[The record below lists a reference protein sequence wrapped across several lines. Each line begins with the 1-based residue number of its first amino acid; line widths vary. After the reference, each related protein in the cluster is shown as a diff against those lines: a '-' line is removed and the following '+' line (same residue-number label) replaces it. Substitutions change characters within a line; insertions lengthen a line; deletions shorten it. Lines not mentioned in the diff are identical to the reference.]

1 MRLLFQHVAA
11 RKRIATA
18 PSGGASL
25 SLTWEDNSAI
35 EDGFRIYTKLTS
47 GSTYALAKTVGA
59 NVESTTL
66 TGLAYGT
73 SYDVKIASYNE
84 EGEYAQVGPVTR
96 YTPPQYAPTSL
107 SATTTL
113 STSITVGFTAT
124 AGVTSYQGYY
134 RATGSSTWLT
144 GPAITSGTA
153 ITFTGLNS
161 LTSYQFMVRGY
172 FTNPSPQAP
181 SYSPDSATLTAN
193 TILAS
198 IGWNGDRRI
207 AVIGDSIIDTT
218 GTLVTAVNLGET
230 TNRTINGVTFVG
242 QNTIGNFSS
251 PYFTAE
257 FYTKGGIGSEFSALM
272 QTVSYVTSTSD
283 GAFNLT
289 GLVIGD
295 TYLLQVISSDDR
307 NTFTARTQAFS
318 VAGYTSGA
326 MVTGNSFTSTCMF
339 VATATTHE
347 VVLSDPDGL
356 GATQFQGFQLRK
368 L

>member
-73 SYDVKIASYNE
+73 SYDVKVASYNGS
-84 EGEYAQVGPVTR
+84 GEYTQVGPVTR

-113 STSITVGFTAT
+113 STSVTVGFTAA

-153 ITFTGLNS
+153 ITFTGLEPV
-161 LTSYQFMVRGY
+161 TEYDFKVRG
-172 FTNPSPQAP
+172 FFANPSPQAP
-181 SYSPDSATLTAN
+181 SYGPDSATLTE
-193 TILAS
+193 TTELLS
-198 IGWNGDRRI
+198 LGWNGEQLI
-207 AVIGDSIIDTT
+207 ADLGDGIVNTD
-218 GTLVTAVNLGET
+218 GTLITAVCLGQT
-230 TNRTINGVTFVG
+230 GDRTINGVTFDG
-242 QNTIGNFSS
+242 QSTIGNLDAAYYN
-251 PYFTAE
+251 PDLYQRV
-257 FYTKGGIGSEFSALM
+257 GIGSDFAIMMDHLAYVDGSANGEI
-272 QTVSYVTSTSD
+272 T
-283 GAFNLT
+283 LT
-289 GLVIGD
+289 GLTIGD
-295 TYLLQVISSDDR
+295 TYLLQVFSSDERASFNTR
-307 NTFTARTQAFS
+307 NQAFAI
-318 VAGYTSGA
+318 AGYTSSP
-326 MVTGNSFTSTCMF
+326 MVTGNSFASICMF
-339 VATATTHE
+339 VASSTSHTL
-347 VVLSDPDGL
+347 VISDPDGA
-356 GATQFQGFQLRK
+356 GSTQLQGFQLRK